1 MSKVAKVQDV
11 EALKE
16 FRLALI
22 TFAEKATNAI
32 GEADSEVQR
41 VTSWVENEQT
51 TFWSNEQRKRQAA
64 VVKAKE
70 DLRFK
75 QLFKSPSG
83 GKQSTADEEKNLAT
97 ALRRL
102 AEADQKVLNVKKAIR
117 LLHKEA
123 HMYKGSVQRWAST
136 VGVDI
141 PNAAAKIQRM
151 MIQLEAYLALQAP
164 DIGPSM
170 ESGDGS
176 SAGMSQGT
184 GPQVGGYKRLR
195 QTTPDG
201 PTKDSAPAETV
212 PLAPWSAGE
221 FATGDSEELDKLD
234 VEKSLPDPS
243 STVIIAFG
251 VGKAQKI
258 YLERSNGSYPGDSG
272 WYIGPADMSKP
283 DGYQS
288 VKVEQLLQVR
298 PHFAA
303 LLALPV
309 GTLAVIDTA
318 GIGAVLNASDAETW
332 TKGM

>member
-1 MSKVAKVQDV
+1 MSNAAKVQDV

-16 FRLALI
+16 FRLALL
-22 TFAEKATNAI
+22 TFAEKATNAV

-51 TFWSNEQRKRQAA
+51 THWSNEQRKRQAA

-83 GKQSTADEEKNLAT
+83 GKQSTVDEEKTLAT
-97 ALRRL
+97 ANRRL
-102 AEADQKVLNVKKAIR
+102 AEADQKILNVKKSIR

-123 HMYKGSVQRWAST
+123 HMYKGSVQRLAST
-136 VGVDI
+136 VAVDI

-151 MIQLEAYLALQAP
+151 LIQLEAYLSLAAP
-164 DIGPSM
+164 NLGPAV
-170 ESGDGS
+170 EGGEGSGAS
-176 SAGMSQGT
+176 MSQGT

-201 PTKDSAPAETV
+201 PTKDSAPAVVTG
-212 PLAPWSAGE
+212 LAPWRGGD
-221 FATGDSEELDKLD
+221 FAAGDSEALDKLD
-234 VEKSLPDPS
+234 LELQPADLA
-243 STVIIAFG
+243 STVILAIG
-251 VGKAQKI
+251 VGSASKI
-258 YLERSNGSYPGDSG
+258 YLERSAGSYPGDSG

-283 DGYQS
+283 DGYES
-288 VKVEQLLQVR
+288 VRVEQLLQVR
-298 PHFAA
+298 PHFAG

-318 GIGAVLNASDAETW
+318 GIGAVLNAGDEETW
-332 TKGM
+332 TK